1 MDGTLFWVFASLAA
15 FIVGASKGGVP
26 GVGILA
32 VPVLAQIIS
41 PVVAAGLLL
50 PLLVLSDFY
59 GLWLYRKNYDLWN
72 IKIMVFASTIGIVIG
87 WATARY
93 NSDDLVKL
101 LVGVIGIWYSIDLYL
116 KSRRSN
122 EPKPAD
128 VPRGLFWGTLRLH
141 QFCRPCWRHTI
152 PNVCV
157 AATPRQ
163 NDLCWHRHNHL
174 RHRQRAQ
181 TSALLVPWP
190 DQFDQFGEMFIS
202 RTNCHVWRMGRIQTH
217 QNPARKNLLQGRRN
231 RAVLGFDQTDLGRA
245 GASSLRQSTQ
255 CFTC

>member
-128 VPRGLFWGTLRLH
+128 VPRGLFWGTLTGFTSFVAHAGGTPFQMYVLPQRLDKMTYAGTA
-141 QFCRPCWRHTI
+141 TI
-152 PNVCV
+152 TFAIVN
-157 AATPRQ
+157 
-163 NDLCWHRHNHL
+163 
-174 RHRQRAQ
+174 
-181 TSALLVPWP
+181 ALKLPPYWFLGQINLISLEKCLYLAP
-190 DQFDQFGEMFIS
+190 IAMFGAWAGFKLTKTLPEKTFF
-202 RTNCHVWRMGRIQTH
+202 
-217 QNPARKNLLQGRRN
+217 
-231 RAVLGFDQTDLGRA
+231 RAVEIALFLVSIKLIWDALA
-245 GASSLRQSTQ
+245 HLL
-255 CFTC
+255 

>member
-32 VPVLAQIIS
+32 VPVLAQVIS

-87 WATARY
+87 WATAGY

-128 VPRGLFWGTLRLH
+128 VPRGLFWGTLTGFTSFVAHAGGTPFQMYVLPQRLDKMTYAGTA
-141 QFCRPCWRHTI
+141 TI
-152 PNVCV
+152 TFAIVN
-157 AATPRQ
+157 
-163 NDLCWHRHNHL
+163 
-174 RHRQRAQ
+174 
-181 TSALLVPWP
+181 ALKLPPYWFLGQINLISLEKCLYLAP
-190 DQFDQFGEMFIS
+190 IAMFGAWAGFKLTKVLPEKTFF
-202 RTNCHVWRMGRIQTH
+202 
-217 QNPARKNLLQGRRN
+217 
-231 RAVLGFDQTDLGRA
+231 RAVEIALFLVSIKLIWDALVH
-245 GASSLRQSTQ
+245 LL
-255 CFTC
+255 